1 MFAIDRVFTPV
12 IERHR
17 LDAQSRQ
24 ILLTS
29 LVDETVDQMVGDP
42 DRVEQ
47 VIENLVAKIDAVTAE
62 DIAVLA
68 ERLFKGRSPA
78 LGAVGQLS
86 QLASYETIRA
96 QFA

>member
-1 MFAIDRVFTPV
+1 MARQFLAFGGVPK
-12 IERHR
+12 IED
-17 LDAQSRQ
+17 L
-24 ILLTS
+24 I
-29 LVDETVDQMVGDP
+29 
-42 DRVEQ
+42 
-47 VIENLVAKIDAVTAE
+47 AKIDAVTTH

-86 QLASYETIRA
+86 QLAPYDEIRA